1 MDNWIVADPEHL
13 GGSPRVRGT
22 RISVALIL
30 ESLAAGMSIAQI
42 VDAYPS
48 LTEESVRGVLAELAH
63 RKDLQPALRRAATS
77 FCGKFSS
84 SRIFQ
89 RRLRSRIGSY
99 ATVAGIGQRKALRF
113 ARDRFDLC
121 FTRDAGFRNLVRQ
134 DWQPARL
141 KLLRVTLQQKPQ
153 DEFVLDFISVFRARD
168 WAQFNHG
175 DDWP

>member
-63 RKDLQPALRRAATS
+63 RKDLQPA
-77 FCGKFSS
+77 
-84 SRIFQ
+84 
-89 RRLRSRIGSY
+89 
-99 ATVAGIGQRKALRF
+99 
-113 ARDRFDLC
+113 
-121 FTRDAGFRNLVRQ
+121 
-134 DWQPARL
+134 
-141 KLLRVTLQQKPQ
+141 
-153 DEFVLDFISVFRARD
+153 
-168 WAQFNHG
+168 
-175 DDWP
+175 